1 MPSRMRYYVGVDVGT
16 GSVRAGLFALAPPP
30 SPVERDETASSTCSQ
45 GTAASSSSSSSAASV
60 PASSSAQM
68 VALHKQAITTRTNWH
83 PVFRGPPHSTLSS
96 SSSTSSEAVSVRQCV
111 QSSTEIWQAVC
122 HCVQQCLQTAQAHH
136 HRLQQLQQ
144 SPEGVAFDV
153 TQVAGIGFDA
163 TCSLVV
169 LAEPPPT
176 TPTPT
181 STPTAH
187 NTTTTT
193 TTTYPTL
200 SQAPAEQW
208 QPIGVSQTALRA
220 RIHRLC
226 GAEGGTGEMNDHE
239 GRGER
244 GESGEEGGPGSPCP
258 LRQEADGS
266 TKDDDDD
273 AADNAGEDGDAFNV
287 VLWMDHRAP
296 DQTARISRSS
306 VGAQRVFR
314 YVGGQ
319 MSIEMEL
326 PKILWLKEYCLWGD
340 HGHHHPGRHQPRPS
354 YPPNSEAPN
363 SNSNLNSTSA
373 SAPAPAPTPTSA
385 VPSES
390 GQRVW
395 DSMHFFS
402 LSDFLTFRC
411 TGRPAR
417 STCSLICKWGYL
429 PPGTVPADSSGG
441 GWDGAFLR
449 DIGLADLTVDHYKRI
464 GGHSGT
470 VHTEKAWGG
479 GDDHD
484 IHNHNHSGD
493 PAELVHRAGDWVGNL
508 TPQAARELG
517 LTTQTRVGSAV
528 IDAYAGWI
536 GTVLTMN
543 PADAAVTPN
552 QNSHPPNGHAAA
564 SSGTTALVD
573 QMTHRLVIT
582 CGTSSC
588 HLAAHPQ
595 PLFVSGIWGPYYN
608 VAVPGLWLT
617 EGGQSATG
625 ALVDYLVSQH
635 PAYPWLYQ
643 AIRQGHSPSALLSG
657 NPFAGQ
663 SGRGT
668 ACVVPPRGKLQSA
681 KPTSAVY
688 DYLNALVREAVA
700 TPSSSSP
707 RHQSPG
713 LELPTLV
720 TQLEQPYRGYL
731 DLIDH
736 QTYHFLPDWHGNRSP
751 LSDASLRGAIVGLA
765 LDEGSSNDHGNP
777 LALVKVY
784 LAACMALAYGTR
796 QIIDR
801 LTGPQ
806 PKPKPKQ
813 GNLTTHH
820 AEGPHVS
827 AAELPLGQQPRHVIT
842 ELVMAGGWAQN
853 DLFVQ
858 IHADVTGRPVYV
870 PQVDQGAEVVLGSAM
885 CGYAAELAAEAMET
899 TVATATITVDAKSP
913 APPTCPLNEQSGA
926 RRSPPNVKFPIP
938 PLPTPGTDPQFLLTA
953 MRHMR
958 PPPGRVVLPCLTDR
972 ERTIHG
978 RRYQVMC
985 RMQQDQKAY
994 QAIMAG
1000 QSL

>member
-1 MPSRMRYYVGVDVGT
+1 MRYYVGVDVGT

-30 SPVERDETASSTCSQ
+30 SPVERDETA
-45 GTAASSSSSSSAASV
+45 
-60 PASSSAQM
+60 
-68 VALHKQAITTRTNWH
+68 
-83 PVFRGPPHSTLSS
+83 
-96 SSSTSSEAVSVRQCV
+96 VRQCV

-163 TCSLVV
+163 TCSLV
-169 LAEPPPT
+169 
-176 TPTPT
+176 
-181 STPTAH
+181 
-187 NTTTTT
+187 
-193 TTTYPTL
+193 
-200 SQAPAEQW
+200 
-208 QPIGVSQTALRA
+208 
-220 RIHRLC
+220 
-226 GAEGGTGEMNDHE
+226 
-239 GRGER
+239 
-244 GESGEEGGPGSPCP
+244 
-258 LRQEADGS
+258 ADGS

-326 PKILWLKEYCLWGD
+326 PKILWLKEYCLW
-340 HGHHHPGRHQPRPS
+340 
-354 YPPNSEAPN
+354 
-363 SNSNLNSTSA
+363 
-373 SAPAPAPTPTSA
+373 A

-470 VHTEKAWGG
+470 AHTEKAWGG

-552 QNSHPPNGHAAA
+552 QNSHSPNGHAAA

-643 AIRQGHSPSALLSG
+643 AIRQGHSP
-657 NPFAGQ
+657 
-663 SGRGT
+663 
-668 ACVVPPRGKLQSA
+668 
-681 KPTSAVY
+681 
-688 DYLNALVREAVA
+688 
-700 TPSSSSP
+700 
-707 RHQSPG
+707 PG
-713 LELPTLV
+713 LELPTPV

-813 GNLTTHH
+813 
-820 AEGPHVS
+820 
-827 AAELPLGQQPRHVIT
+827 
-842 ELVMAGGWAQN
+842 VMAGGWAQN

-885 CGYAAELAAEAMET
+885 CGYAAELAAE
-899 TVATATITVDAKSP
+899 
-913 APPTCPLNEQSGA
+913 
-926 RRSPPNVKFPIP
+926 
-938 PLPTPGTDPQFLLTA
+938 
-953 MRHMR
+953 
-958 PPPGRVVLPCLTDR
+958 
-972 ERTIHG
+972 
-978 RRYQVMC
+978 
-985 RMQQDQKAY
+985 
-994 QAIMAG
+994 
-1000 QSL
+1000 